1 MPEIVKGIKSHFTDL
16 FDRKST
22 KNNDQCT
29 QFLQGLN
36 ISQLSAEHKEFLN
49 KPLSIEE
56 LQNSIKNSQNG
67 KSPGND
73 GLTRKFYI
81 VFWKDISDLVFQ
93 SLVDGKEKGF
103 LSPSQRQ
110 AIIKLLDKNKD
121 K

>member
-36 ISQLSAEHKEFLN
+36 IPQLSAEHKEFLN

-56 LQNSIKNSQNG
+56 LQIRLKTHKMARALEMTG
-67 KSPGND
+67 SPES
-73 GLTRKFYI
+73 FI
-81 VFWKDISDLVFQ
+81 
-93 SLVDGKEKGF
+93 
-103 LSPSQRQ
+103 
-110 AIIKLLDKNKD
+110 
-121 K
+121 